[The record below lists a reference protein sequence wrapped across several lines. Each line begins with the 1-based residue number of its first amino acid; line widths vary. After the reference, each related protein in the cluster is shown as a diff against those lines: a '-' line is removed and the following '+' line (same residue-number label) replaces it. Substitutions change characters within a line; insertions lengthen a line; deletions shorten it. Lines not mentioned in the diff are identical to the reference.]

1 MKQVLALAAE
11 GARAVHVPT
20 FPAEVGLPEYHDA
33 RYDPV
38 WAAIQ
43 ETGMSISQ
51 HLGLVE
57 SLWDLFRRDP
67 TPQKGI
73 FTSQPVF
80 RLAETIGFWILPG
93 VLARF
98 PELKVVLVEPSL
110 GWVPFYLD
118 QLDKMASGPYDFP
131 ALDDKPSSYFHRQM
145 YLTFVSDRAVLSIG
159 TNSVS
164 TASCGPRTF
173 LIRPPRGRIR
183 RASSRAILKA
193 FQRQSGTSWSPAM
206 PPGSTACSPSR
217 SRREPLAALP

>member
-1 MKQVLALAAE
+1 
-11 GARAVHVPT
+11 
-20 FPAEVGLPEYHDA
+20 
-33 RYDPV
+33 
-38 WAAIQ
+38 
-43 ETGMSISQ
+43 MSISQ

-80 RLAETIGFWILPG
+80 RLAETIGFWIFPG

-145 YLTFVSDRAVLSIG
+145 YLTFVSDRAGLSIG

-164 TASCGPRTF
+164 TASCGPRT
-173 LIRPPRGRIR
+173 
-183 RASSRAILKA
+183 SS
-193 FQRQSGTSWSPAM
+193 SGHHVAEF
-206 PPGSTACSPSR
+206 AEH
-217 SRREPLAALP
+217 RREQFEGIPEAERDLMVAGNASRLYGL